1 MLTCVFEYSQLGKSR
16 FSTTKGLRITKMERN
31 LFSVSPAV
39 WAIVLCFKYIT
50 PDSKK
55 SRNMQKDALLETD
68 GKVNNRGRM
77 NTFLRNGKPRR
88 DKSHS

>member
-16 FSTTKGLRITKMERN
+16 FSTTKGLRITKME
-31 LFSVSPAV
+31 SPAV
-39 WAIVLCFKYIT
+39 WAIVLCFKYIA

>member
-1 MLTCVFEYSQLGKSR
+1 MLTCVFEYSQLGKCR
-16 FSTTKGLRITKMERN
+16 FSTKKGLRITKLERN
-31 LFSVSPAV
+31 LFLVNPAF

-50 PDSKK
+50 LDSKK

-77 NTFLRNGKPRR
+77 NTFLRNGKPRS